1 MRSLAVVAENPA
13 VPLGVR
19 VLLAHAAVQVT
30 ATHHGVDLLHIK
42 GPAVAP
48 GLRTT
53 SSNSTDA
60 DVLVRPAHVSRFM
73 RALRRAG
80 WQLQTGFSQGSAF
93 EHAAGLYHPNWG
105 LLDVHRRYPGLDRDP
120 GLTFDRLWTDRLDV
134 DLASVPCPVPERTA
148 QALILLLHAARSGGV
163 RGPTGHPDHASVW
176 VEATEEERAA
186 IRRLAATLEADVGLA
201 AATGRLDEHAHH
213 PEAAIWRLFSEDHSR
228 LDEWRA
234 RVGVAPS
241 WRGKV
246 TVVARSFLVNRYFLE
261 QSLGRPASHL
271 DVGREFARRLGHGGR
286 DLVTLARRRD
296 RSTR

>member
-19 VLLAHAAVQVT
+19 VRLAHAAVQVI

-53 SSNSTDA
+53 SSGSTDA
-60 DVLVRPAHVSRFM
+60 DVLVRPAHVAPLM

-120 GLTFDRLWTDRLDV
+120 AQTFDRLWADRVDI
-134 DLASVPCPVPERTA
+134 DLASVSCPVPERTA
-148 QALILLLHAARSGGV
+148 QALILLLHAARSGA

-176 VEATEEERAA
+176 AEASDEERAA
-186 IRRLAATLEADVGLA
+186 ITRLATTLEAEVGLA
-201 AATGRLDEHAHH
+201 AATGRLAEHAHH

-234 RVGVAPS
+234 RVGVAPH

-261 QSLGRPASHL
+261 QSLGRPATHL
-271 DVGREFARRLGHGGR
+271 DVAREFARRLGHGGR
-286 DLVTLARRRD
+286 DLATLARRRD
-296 RSTR
+296 RGAR